1 MFLSMNER
9 AEERMTA
16 SWDKKKMSSVDVM
29 KCKLFQ
35 SLQGAASKS
44 FRSNIYVRIFS
55 QRYWKQKQKR
65 ELFHS

>member
-29 KCKLFQ
+29 KSKLFQ
-35 SLQGAASKS
+35 SLQSAALKS
-44 FRSNIYVRIFS
+44 FRINIYVRIFS
-55 QRYWKQKQKR
+55 QNYWKQKQKR
-65 ELFHS
+65 ELFQS

>member
-1 MFLSMNER
+1 
-9 AEERMTA
+9 
-16 SWDKKKMSSVDVM
+16 M

-35 SLQGAASKS
+35 SLQDAASKS

>member
-1 MFLSMNER
+1 
-9 AEERMTA
+9 
-16 SWDKKKMSSVDVM
+16 MSSVDIM

-44 FRSNIYVRIFS
+44 FRSNIYVLIYS
-55 QRYWKQKQKR
+55 QSYWKQKQKR

>member
-1 MFLSMNER
+1 MNEQR
-9 AEERMTA
+9 REWLLHET
-16 SWDKKKMSSVDVM
+16 KKKNSSVDIM

-35 SLQGAASKS
+35 SLQDAASKS

>member
-1 MFLSMNER
+1 MNER

-35 SLQGAASKS
+35 SLQSADLKS
-44 FRSNIYVRIFS
+44 FRINIYVRIFS
-55 QRYWKQKQKR
+55 QSYWKQKQKR
-65 ELFHS
+65 ELFQS

>member
-1 MFLSMNER
+1 
-9 AEERMTA
+9 
-16 SWDKKKMSSVDVM
+16 M

-35 SLQGAASKS
+35 SLQDAASKS

-65 ELFHS
+65 ELFHG

>member
-1 MFLSMNER
+1 MNER
-9 AEERMTA
+9 AEERITA
-16 SWDKKKMSSVDVM
+16 LWDKNKISSVDIM

-44 FRSNIYVRIFS
+44 FRSNIYVLIYS
-55 QRYWKQKQKR
+55 QSYWKQKQKR